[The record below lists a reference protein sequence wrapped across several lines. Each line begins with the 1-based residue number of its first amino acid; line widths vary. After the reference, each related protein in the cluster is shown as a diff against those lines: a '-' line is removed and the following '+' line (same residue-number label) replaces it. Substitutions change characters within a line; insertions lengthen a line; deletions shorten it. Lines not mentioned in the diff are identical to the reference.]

1 MTAYPHLFSP
11 LRIGSVTVRN
21 RIMQTA
27 HVKLF
32 AQSAVDSQRNV
43 EYQAARA
50 KRRRRLADHGQPGRP
65 PDLDDGL
72 PARRLGVL
80 DPTRSTPTGG

>member
-32 AQSAVDSQRNV
+32 AHDAVDSQRNV

-50 KRRRRLADHGQPGRP
+50 RGGAGRP
-65 PDLDDGL
+65 RR
-72 PARRLGVL
+72 PASRASRGHTDRR
-80 DPTRSTPTGG
+80 PSTPTAA